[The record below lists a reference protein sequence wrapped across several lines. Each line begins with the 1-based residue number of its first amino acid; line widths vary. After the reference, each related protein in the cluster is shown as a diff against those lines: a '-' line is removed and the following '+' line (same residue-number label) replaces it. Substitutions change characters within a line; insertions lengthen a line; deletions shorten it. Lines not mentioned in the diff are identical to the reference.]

1 MSSRKTKS
9 NILKQRR
16 KPKKR
21 RFFLKF
27 LLWLFVLGFIVAI
40 LGALG
45 GVGVYFY
52 ISKDLP
58 HINSLTEYHPPIITN
73 VYSDDGRKIAE
84 FFEERRIIKPLDEM
98 PAALINAFNTAHILW

>member
-1 MSSRKTKS
+1 EKPKS
-9 NILKQRR
+9 KILKQRR

-21 RFFLKF
+21 RFFQKF
-27 LLWLFVLGFIVAI
+27 FLWLLLLGFIFAI

-58 HINSLTEYHPPIITN
+58 HINSLTEYHPSIITN

-84 FFEERRIIKPLDEM
+84 FFKERRI
-98 PAALINAFNTAHILW
+98 